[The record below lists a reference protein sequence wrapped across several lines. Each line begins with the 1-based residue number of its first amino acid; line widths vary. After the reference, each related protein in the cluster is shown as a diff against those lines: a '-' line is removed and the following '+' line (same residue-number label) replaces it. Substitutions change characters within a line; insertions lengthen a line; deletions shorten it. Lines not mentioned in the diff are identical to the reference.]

1 MVPSAF
7 LRVFVPL
14 EALRSSERERLARA
28 LEARPRPRPA
38 YREESASRRPGVGLL
53 TPMDDEGAEVR
64 VVGGRRYVCPP
75 RTRLRVLAGIVSL
88 RASAPRELA
97 DIFVPEPEAR
107 RAARELARLRR
118 RDPGVVSPVL
128 QNAWHVP
135 ARWYLLFEDGERQL
149 SVSEGEL
156 RLSYWASV
164 GDARRRAERA
174 VRTLRGADLAPVAE
188 QPEGLLR
195 WLASFPPA
203 GAVELDYGRLAD
215 LFTWDELDD
224 DHSAGDLQ
232 RAVEALA
239 GAGGAEG
246 AAELYGTVVG
256 RWADAEGRASLS

>member
-53 TPMDDEGAEVR
+53 TPMDDEIR
-64 VVGGRRYVCPP
+64 VVDGRRYVCPP
-75 RTRLRVLAGIVSL
+75 RTRLRVLAGIVSP
-88 RASAPRELA
+88 RASAPREFA
-97 DIFVPEPEAR
+97 DIFVPEPEVR

-118 RDPGVVSPVL
+118 RDPGAVPAVL

-135 ARWYLLFEDGERQL
+135 TRWYLLFEDGERQL

-174 VRTLRGADLAPVAE
+174 VRTLRGADLAPAAE
-188 QPEGLLR
+188 HPEDLLR
-195 WLASFPPA
+195 WLVSFPLT